1 MRFCPGMMFM
11 FLCLNSLMNY
21 SLLIQLLVIP
31 IISAFIGWFTNWIAI
46 KMLFH
51 PKEPKRILGLTF
63 HGIFPKRQKIF
74 AEKLGKMISVEFLS
88 YEDIEEK
95 IANPKK
101 LEKLM
106 PMIGAHVDNFLK
118 NKLSDEMP
126 FLSLFIGDKTI
137 KSLKKTFMQELE
149 ILFPRLMKSYAGH
162 LQEELDLEKIVTEK
176 VSAFSSDKLE
186 DILYQIMSKEFRFVE
201 ILGGIIGFI
210 IGIVQ
215 VMITYFLPK

>member
-1 MRFCPGMMFM
+1 
-11 FLCLNSLMNY
+11 MNY

-88 YEDIEEK
+88 FEDIEEK
-95 IANPKK
+95 IANPKN

-106 PMIGAHVDNFLK
+106 PLIGAHVDNFLK

-176 VSAFSSDKLE
+176 VSAFSTDKLE

-210 IGIVQ
+210 IGIIQ

>member
-1 MRFCPGMMFM
+1 
-11 FLCLNSLMNY
+11 
-21 SLLIQLLVIP
+21 
-31 IISAFIGWFTNWIAI
+31 
-46 KMLFH
+46 MLFH

-95 IANPKK
+95 IANPKN

-149 ILFPRLMKSYAGH
+149 ILFPQIMKSYAGH

-201 ILGGIIGFI
+201 MLGGIIGFI
-210 IGIVQ
+210 IGVVQ
-215 VMITYFLPK
+215 VLITHFLPK